1 MSERSLFRNARRCF
15 GLSKEYRILKNFFKK
30 RFAVAHFYSII
41 SLEVKKYVQ
50 SESKMDGNHYFSGEE
65 GEGQIMRDSRDQI
78 AAAVI
83 GSGFSFVCAWQIV
96 LIVAKLYGLI
106 AWSWLVVLWPTIAT
120 AEAFVISLIMTL
132 IYLWVIRSGDK
143 K

>member
-1 MSERSLFRNARRCF
+1 
-15 GLSKEYRILKNFFKK
+15 
-30 RFAVAHFYSII
+30 
-41 SLEVKKYVQ
+41 
-50 SESKMDGNHYFSGEE
+50 MDGNHYFSGEE
-65 GEGQIMRDSRDQI
+65 GEGQIMRDSRDPI

-106 AWSWLVVLWPTIAT
+106 AWSWLVVLWPLIAT
-120 AEAFVISLIMTL
+120 AEAFVISFIMTL

>member
-1 MSERSLFRNARRCF
+1 
-15 GLSKEYRILKNFFKK
+15 
-30 RFAVAHFYSII
+30 
-41 SLEVKKYVQ
+41 
-50 SESKMDGNHYFSGEE
+50 
-65 GEGQIMRDSRDQI
+65 MRKSNDPI

-83 GSGFSFVCAWQIV
+83 GSGFSFVCTCQIV
-96 LIVAKLYGLI
+96 LIIAKLCGLI
-106 AWSWLVVLWPTIAT
+106 AWSWMVVLWPTIAT

>member
-1 MSERSLFRNARRCF
+1 
-15 GLSKEYRILKNFFKK
+15 
-30 RFAVAHFYSII
+30 
-41 SLEVKKYVQ
+41 
-50 SESKMDGNHYFSGEE
+50 
-65 GEGQIMRDSRDQI
+65 MRDSRDQI

-106 AWSWLVVLWPTIAT
+106 AWSWLVVLWPLIAT
-120 AEAFVISLIMTL
+120 AEAFVISLTMTL

>member
-1 MSERSLFRNARRCF
+1 
-15 GLSKEYRILKNFFKK
+15 
-30 RFAVAHFYSII
+30 
-41 SLEVKKYVQ
+41 
-50 SESKMDGNHYFSGEE
+50 
-65 GEGQIMRDSRDQI
+65 MRDSRDPI

-83 GSGFSFVCAWQIV
+83 GSGFSFVCVWQIV
-96 LIVAKLYGLI
+96 LIVAKLYGFI

>member
-1 MSERSLFRNARRCF
+1 
-15 GLSKEYRILKNFFKK
+15 
-30 RFAVAHFYSII
+30 
-41 SLEVKKYVQ
+41 
-50 SESKMDGNHYFSGEE
+50 
-65 GEGQIMRDSRDQI
+65 MRDSRDPI

-106 AWSWLVVLWPTIAT
+106 AWLWLVVLWPAIAT
-120 AEAFVISLIMTL
+120 AEAFVISLTMTL
-132 IYLWVIRSGDK
+132 IYLLAIRSGDK

>member
-1 MSERSLFRNARRCF
+1 
-15 GLSKEYRILKNFFKK
+15 
-30 RFAVAHFYSII
+30 
-41 SLEVKKYVQ
+41 
-50 SESKMDGNHYFSGEE
+50 
-65 GEGQIMRDSRDQI
+65 MRDSRDPI

-106 AWSWLVVLWPTIAT
+106 AWSWLVVLWPLIAT
-120 AEAFVISLIMTL
+120 AEAFVISLTMTL
-132 IYLWVIRSGDK
+132 IYLWAIRSGDK